1 MRLKPLEAS
10 ARLNQVGYKLAKTN
24 SYGISAL
31 RFSFTNGVSSES
43 ISTEQGNSGNFITIP
58 VDEKR
63 IIRKVCMKVKDDK
76 CLYGLRFIDNNGNNV
91 LDLSTQSEG
100 TWVERVIPEGKELY
114 GIRCSTL
121 SLDGKPNDAIHQL
134 GFTLRD
140 SKEQPKPQTEQPA
153 PVAEPAIQ
161 KPSKYERMTPKEKF
175 ITIAKEVTDKY
186 GQFEEKA
193 PQRSG
198 VRIKKALVV
207 LNNGEMY

>member
-1 MRLKPLEAS
+1 MRLKPLDPS

-76 CLYGLRFIDNNGNNV
+76 CLYGLRFIDDKGNNV

-114 GIRCSTL
+114 GIRCSTEG
-121 SLDGKPNDAIHQL
+121 LDGKQNDAIH
-134 GFTLRD
+134 
-140 SKEQPKPQTEQPA
+140 
-153 PVAEPAIQ
+153 
-161 KPSKYERMTPKEKF
+161 
-175 ITIAKEVTDKY
+175 
-186 GQFEEKA
+186 
-193 PQRSG
+193 
-198 VRIKKALVV
+198 
-207 LNNGEMY
+207 